1 MVQRVPV
8 TVRFDGAANVQ
19 GSNTVRMPK
28 LNQGAPY
35 YYGFRIRFE
44 TDPVTYRDFST
55 VLGIRWRIKLRPSDM
70 SDLMVLTL
78 ENGNFEVTECIVP
91 NDTLNFVLTAADWE
105 TIQIPRS
112 ANHME
117 MDVPFAHV
125 VEFLDAEG
133 VVVERFAQGSGLI
146 SVSLLP

>member
-8 TVRFDGAANVQ
+8 NVRFDGAANVQ
-19 GSNTVRMPK
+19 GSNIVRMPK

-35 YYGFRIRFE
+35 FYGFRIRFE
-44 TDPVTYRDFST
+44 TDPLTYRDFST
-55 VLGIRWRIKLRPSDM
+55 VVNARWRLKLRPSDI
-70 SDLMVLTL
+70 SDLAVWTMAD
-78 ENGNFEVTECIVP
+78 GNFEVTECIVP
-91 NDTLNFVLTAADWE
+91 YDTLNFVLEAEDWE
-105 TIQIPRS
+105 GIQIPRS
-112 ANHME
+112 ANHLE

-133 VVVERFAQGSGLI
+133 VVVERFCQGSGLI